1 MSVEASPIAWWL
13 WPVLLFLVTF
23 LIGIVAVL
31 TGLGGGTLFVPIV
44 GAFFP
49 FHLDL
54 VRGAGLLL
62 ALSGALSAG
71 PSLMRNG
78 FASLQLALPPAVVAS
93 VTSIV
98 GALMGLALPTRLI
111 EAALGRGIPV
121 AALGSRSVDRLGIP
135 ERRRRAAA
143 HCRAVHHRRDAW
155 RQDRRPAP
163 AGCAYAHDPRRGG
176 HAAIFRQRANA
187 AALRRDLAV

>member
-49 FHLDL
+49 FHLDF

-78 FASLQLALPPAVVAS
+78 FASLQLALPLAVVAS
-93 VTSIV
+93 ITS
-98 GALMGLALPTRLI
+98 
-111 EAALGRGIPV
+111 
-121 AALGSRSVDRLGIP
+121 
-135 ERRRRAAA
+135 
-143 HCRAVHHRRDAW
+143 
-155 RQDRRPAP
+155 
-163 AGCAYAHDPRRGG
+163 
-176 HAAIFRQRANA
+176 AIH
-187 AALRRDLAV
+187 